1 MHSSSRSVNPR
12 ILGKYQEYAS
22 QAHPYEKTLKPS
34 QGLKQH
40 AIVILVGII
49 LAAVIV
55 FFVFPDNTL
64 IKSAAT
70 QLGSLVG
77 KGPSPVSLTSAA
89 KLQHLTE
96 RISEDSH
103 WDPKRINLIV
113 YYWGSLD
120 SAQKQQVL
128 QTTWFG
134 EFSTLLGEKVIELD
148 SIKRFK
154 PDADS
159 SNRDLIRTLAV
170 VVSATGQQSTRNQAG
185 QNQVAFANSFDSSKT
200 ATNAKKSINRA
211 TDTTQERHT
220 DSNSGT
226 GTKQTE
232 PDNVIKESESK
243 QDRANRIEDD
253 MLASM
258 DSDFDKTVIKSVTP
272 DITIAKTTKKPKR
285 KKSKR
290 LWEHRPTKLRHHPSI
305 AELYDVVNRYTTA
318 YEEGNVKNILSLFSN
333 DARTNTQNTLD
344 GIQKDYHALFLD
356 TSDRQIFIQD
366 LNWSYSKNYVKG
378 IGSIKT
384 ILLSSVNSKVKTSS
398 GKIQFIARKLNG
410 EILITHL
417 YSTEIFD

>member
-1 MHSSSRSVNPR
+1 MHSSSRSANPR

-22 QAHPYEKTLKPS
+22 QAHPYEKTLES
-34 QGLKQH
+34 RHGGLKQH
-40 AIVILVGII
+40 AIVVLVGIV

-70 QLGSLVG
+70 RLGSLVG
-77 KGPSPVSLTSAA
+77 KRPSAVSLPPDTE
-89 KLQHLTE
+89 LQQLTK
-96 RISEDSH
+96 RISEDNH

-113 YYWGSLD
+113 YYWGSLNN
-120 SAQKQQVL
+120 AQKQQIK

-148 SIKRFK
+148 SKKRFK
-154 PDADS
+154 LDAES

-170 VVSATGQQSTRNQAG
+170 VVGATGQNNNRNQAG
-185 QNQVAFANSFDSSKT
+185 QNQIAFANLVDNSKT
-200 ATNAKKSINRA
+200 APTAKKSINR
-211 TDTTQERHT
+211 TDDTTQERHT
-220 DSNSGT
+220 DSNSDAG
-226 GTKQTE
+226 KQQIE
-232 PDNVIKESESK
+232 PDKESESK
-243 QDRANRIEDD
+243 QSNVNRIEDD
-253 MLASM
+253 TPASM
-258 DSDFDKTVIKSVTP
+258 DSDFNKIDSKSIAP
-272 DITIAKTTKKPKR
+272 DVTIAKAKKPKR
-285 KKSKR
+285 LKNKRSWKK
-290 LWEHRPTKLRHHPSI
+290 RPTNSHYQPTI

-333 DARTNTQNTLD
+333 DAKTNTQNTLN
-344 GIQKDYHALFLD
+344 GIQKDYHALFSN

-378 IGSIKT
+378 TGTIKT
-384 ILLSSVNSKVKTSS
+384 ILLSSVNSGVKSSS

-417 YSTEIFD
+417 YSTNTFD